1 MLPLLALSFARRAA
15 ADDAAGLIAKID
27 ALQPTRDSSEKELD
41 ALVSQALAAAPG
53 DYGVL
58 WRAARHHC
66 WVGEGPVPKAR
77 REQEAKQCWDLGAK
91 AAALKPDA
99 VEGNYFAAAGAGQYS
114 TEIGILKALSKGME
128 GTFNGYLDKA
138 IAIDRTF
145 FFAAPLLAKGRY
157 HYSLPWPKRSYGKSV
172 DRYKEALAIYPN
184 QIRAKLWLAE
194 TLLADGNAKA
204 AKGYVDQVEA
214 QLAQGGDKADPPEVR
229 RVQSWLEPVK
239 KKVQEELK

>member
-1 MLPLLALSFARRAA
+1 MLPLLALLCAQRAA
-15 ADDAAGLIAKID
+15 AEDASALLAKID
-27 ALQPTRDSSEKELD
+27 ALQPSRDTSEKELD
-41 ALVSQALAAAPG
+41 ALITQALAAAPN

-66 WVGEGPVPKAR
+66 WIGEGPSAKAR

-91 AAALKPDA
+91 AAALKPEA

-138 IAIDRTF
+138 IAIDRKF

-157 HYSLPWPKRSYGKSV
+157 HYSLPWPKRSYSKSV
-172 DRYKEALAIYPN
+172 DRYKEALALYPN
-184 QIRAKLWLAE
+184 QIRAKLWMAE
-194 TLLADGNAKA
+194 TLVADGDAKV
-204 AKGYVDQVEA
+204 AKSYIDQVEA
-214 QLAQGGDKADPPEVR
+214 QLAADGAGADMPEVR
-229 RVQSWLEPVK
+229 RVKGWLEPVK